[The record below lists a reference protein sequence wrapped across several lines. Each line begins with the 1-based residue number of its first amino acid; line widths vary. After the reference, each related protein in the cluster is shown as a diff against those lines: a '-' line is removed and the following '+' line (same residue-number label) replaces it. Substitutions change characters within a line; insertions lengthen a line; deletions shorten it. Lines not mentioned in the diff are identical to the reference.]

1 MDRAATNHSMS
12 SKIISASSA
21 SVVVSLEI
29 HGPLAVLEGFTVLVT
44 EEDWS

>member
-29 HGPLAVLEGFTVLVT
+29 HEPLAVVEGYKVLVV